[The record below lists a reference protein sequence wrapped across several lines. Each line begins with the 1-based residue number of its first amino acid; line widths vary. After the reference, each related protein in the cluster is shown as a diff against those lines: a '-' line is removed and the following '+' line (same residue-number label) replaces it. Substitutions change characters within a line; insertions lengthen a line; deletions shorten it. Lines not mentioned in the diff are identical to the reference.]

1 MDQCDDRLVLLVLAV
16 AVVLLLWFATPRD
29 GRLFVRRQTRTDGP
43 RQRYWQQAGLW
54 ELAGL
59 GILLALFVATA
70 V

>member
-1 MDQCDDRLVLLVLAV
+1 MLFVLTV

-29 GRLFVRRQTRTDGP
+29 GRLFVRWQTRSAGP

-59 GILLALFVATA
+59 GILLALFVAT
-70 V
+70 VV